1 MYTRNMPDHIEKLLT
16 VLKQCQEQNMLV
28 GFCDEDDKNTFEVG
42 FVESFDKDCLTIKRI
57 DANGM
62 PDGIWFGEV
71 AAISRFKYD
80 TTYMRGVRALYENRN
95 KAFEDI
101 RPLPRYN
108 PKADS
113 ADLDYLNQAKDLDRI
128 VTIVDFDEN
137 ELSGQVANVGKD
149 YVELRIIESKS
160 GGIDGFYV
168 VAAADIHH
176 IICGGQDELK
186 LEFLYRT
193 RYDLPE
199 LK

>member
-1 MYTRNMPDHIEKLLT
+1 
-16 VLKQCQEQNMLV
+16 MLV

-42 FVESFDKDCLTIKRI
+42 FVDSFDKECLTLKRI

-62 PDGIWFGEV
+62 PDGIWFGEI

-101 RPLPRYN
+101 RQLPSYN

-113 ADLDYLNQAKDLDRI
+113 ADLDYLSQAKELGRI
-128 VTIVDFDEN
+128 VTIVDYDEK
-137 ELSGQVANVGKD
+137 ELSGQVADVGED